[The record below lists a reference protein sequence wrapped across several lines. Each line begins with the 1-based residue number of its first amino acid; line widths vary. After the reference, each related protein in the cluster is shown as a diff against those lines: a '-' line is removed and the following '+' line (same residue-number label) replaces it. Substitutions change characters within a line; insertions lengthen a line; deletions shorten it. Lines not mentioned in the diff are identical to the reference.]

1 MTQTEKILQLAR
13 RHHGTVTTAQVSEEG
28 IHRGNLASLLAQ
40 GRLERA
46 GRGVYVLPDMPE
58 DEWLTLQ
65 SRFKRGVFS
74 LETALFLHGLTDR
87 TPDRFSMTFPAGYNI
102 GSPRKEHV
110 RVNRVKTE
118 LHGRGVEE
126 MKSPGGHSIRAY
138 DAERTLCDILK
149 GRSGTDA
156 NIVSDAFRRYVR
168 RRKKDIPRLSAY
180 AKLLRVEGK
189 VRAYLE
195 ALL

>member
-1 MTQTEKILQLAR
+1 MTQTEKILEIAR
-13 RHHGTVTTAQVSEEG
+13 KHHGTVTSAQVTEAG
-28 IHRGNLASLLAQ
+28 IFRGNLASLLTQ
-40 GRLERA
+40 GRLERV
-46 GRGVYVLPDMPE
+46 GRGLYVLPDMPE
-58 DEWLTLQ
+58 DEWLILQ

-87 TPDRFSMTFPAGYNI
+87 TPDRLCMTFPAGYNI
-102 GSPRKEHV
+102 GVLRKEHV
-110 RVNRVKTE
+110 RANRVKTE
-118 LHGRGVEE
+118 LHGRGVVE
-126 MKSPGGHSIRAY
+126 MKSPGGHTIKAY

-149 GRSGTDA
+149 GRSGVDVH
-156 NIVSDAFRRYVR
+156 IVSDAFKRYVR
-168 RRKKDIPRLSAY
+168 RRQKNIPRLSAD

>member
-1 MTQTEKILQLAR
+1 MTQTDKILEMAR
-13 RHHGTVTTAQVSEEG
+13 RHHGTVTSAQVSEVG

-46 GRGVYVLPDMPE
+46 GRGVYALPDVPE
-58 DEWLTLQ
+58 DEFLTLQ

-87 TPDRFSMTFPAGYNI
+87 TPDRFCLTFPAGYNI
-102 GSPRKEHV
+102 GTARKEHV
-110 RVNRVKTE
+110 RVNRVKTD
-118 LHGRGVEE
+118 LHGQGVVEVQ
-126 MKSPGGHSIRAY
+126 SPSGHVIRAY

-156 NIVSDAFRRYVR
+156 QVVADAFKQYVR
-168 RRKKDIPRLSAY
+168 RREKNVPRLSAF

>member
-1 MTQTEKILQLAR
+1 MSEAAKILEIAR
-13 RHHGTVTTAQVSEEG
+13 RHRGTVTAAQVTAAG
-28 IHRGNLASLLAQ
+28 ILRGHVGVLVAQ
-40 GRLERA
+40 GRLERV
-46 GRGVYVLPDMPE
+46 GRGVYVLPHTLE

-74 LETALFLHGLTDR
+74 RESALFLHGLTDR
-87 TPDRFSMTFPAGYNI
+87 TPDRFCMTFPAGYNI
-102 GSPRKEHV
+102 GTVRKEHV
-110 RVNRVKTE
+110 RVNRVKAD
-118 LHGRGVEE
+118 LHGQGVVEVR
-126 MKSPGGHSIRAY
+126 SPSGHGLRAY

-149 GRSGTDA
+149 SRSGTDA
-156 NIVSDAFRRYVR
+156 HVVSDAFKRYVR
-168 RRKKDIPRLSAY
+168 RRGKNVPRLSAF

>member
-1 MTQTEKILQLAR
+1 MTQTGKILEIAR
-13 RHHGTVTTAQVSEEG
+13 RHQGTVTTAQVSQAG
-28 IHRGNLASLLAQ
+28 ILRGNLAALFAQ
-40 GRLERA
+40 GRLMRA
-46 GRGVYVLPDMPE
+46 GRGVYVLPDAPE
-58 DEWLTLQ
+58 DEFLTLQ
-65 SRFKRGVFS
+65 SRFKRGVYA

-87 TPDRFSMTFPAGYNI
+87 TPDRLCMTFPAGYNT
-102 GSPRKEHV
+102 GALRQEHV

-118 LHGRGVEE
+118 LHGLGGAEV
-126 MKSPGGHSIRAY
+126 KSPGGHSIRVY

-156 NIVSDAFRRYVR
+156 HVVSDAFKRYVR
-168 RRKKDIPRLSAY
+168 RRHKNVPRLSAY